1 MTKRVELFTPLY
13 YLSLSIV
20 VFTGFVVLSVYH
32 FQIKA
37 IVYLMM
43 ASVLVMI
50 YSAFKT
56 HKKFKR
62 TRVKDIESQIT
73 YRNFAA
79 NKYKVDIAILIFV
92 IILSFA
98 VATWFFY
105 GYFDIITIPLP
116 YIAAGSF
123 FEGLLRF
130 YLPLRVAGNTKKGIL

>member
-1 MTKRVELFTPLY
+1 MNELVSMSTDLHIFFVFLTLALAIINLIVVTRVKEYIPMTKRVELFTPLY

-98 VATWFFY
+98 VAT
-105 GYFDIITIPLP
+105 
-116 YIAAGSF
+116 
-123 FEGLLRF
+123 
-130 YLPLRVAGNTKKGIL
+130 